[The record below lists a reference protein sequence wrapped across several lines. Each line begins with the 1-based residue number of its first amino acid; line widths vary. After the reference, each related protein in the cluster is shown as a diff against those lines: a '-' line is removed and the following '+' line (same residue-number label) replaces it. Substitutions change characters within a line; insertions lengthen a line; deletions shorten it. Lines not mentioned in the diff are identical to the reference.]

1 MLKKSY
7 IDLRNVLYESHSS
20 FEANILLTRNYKT
33 SRAAHQRLE
42 QIMKRECERALKI
55 DYGLQILPDTV
66 LKIANTEEFQWLLQ
80 PELKAIKDGLT
91 YVDDKDC
98 SNDLYMV
105 KYRGYLD
112 AIGRRKGVGISED
125 DNCKYIGEWLDD
137 KPHGILLIEE
147 QENNIF
153 SNGESFR
160 GQFKHGR
167 REGYSVDKN
176 SNTPVSYLQWKNDQI
191 NDYGI
196 RIGFDGVYCGEL
208 FQGMKHG
215 YGLIKYPNKDEYD
228 GQWDMEVRI
237 GEGVFKKASTG
248 RVERSLYEN
257 NQVKEV
263 LEVIEEGHRTS

>member
-1 MLKKSY
+1 MQQVVHTRPVFQLGKIKNIYVIFDILGYSINDFTEIVKLLHSCSRSMRHMVKKSY
-7 IDLRNVLYESHSS
+7 IELRNMLYESHLS
-20 FEANILLTRNYKT
+20 FEANILLTYNYKT

-42 QIMKRECERALKI
+42 KIMKRECERALKI

-137 KPHGILLIEE
+137 EPHGILLIE
-147 QENNIF
+147 Q
-153 SNGESFR
+153 
-160 GQFKHGR
+160 
-167 REGYSVDKN
+167 
-176 SNTPVSYLQWKNDQI
+176 
-191 NDYGI
+191 
-196 RIGFDGVYCGEL
+196 
-208 FQGMKHG
+208 
-215 YGLIKYPNKDEYD
+215 
-228 GQWDMEVRI
+228 
-237 GEGVFKKASTG
+237 
-248 RVERSLYEN
+248 
-257 NQVKEV
+257 
-263 LEVIEEGHRTS
+263 